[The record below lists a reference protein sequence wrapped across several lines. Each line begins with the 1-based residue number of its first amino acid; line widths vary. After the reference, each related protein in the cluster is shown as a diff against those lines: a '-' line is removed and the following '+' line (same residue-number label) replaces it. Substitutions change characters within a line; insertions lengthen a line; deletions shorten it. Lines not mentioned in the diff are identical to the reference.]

1 MNKRDEPIIII
12 KKVKGHAGHHGGAWK
27 VAYADFVTAMMALFI
42 VLWLLAQTDQS
53 TRQRLS
59 QYFRTGVLSGAPS
72 VMNGGTGV
80 QQNGYVDV
88 NGVASQSS
96 EQGRLQETAERIEKE
111 VKAMQMRDSDLA
123 ALAGRIKVSV
133 TDFGL
138 LIQILDGGNDL
149 IFDLSSSELKP
160 ALVALLERL
169 APVLATLDN
178 QLQVHG
184 HTDARPFP
192 AGSNRT
198 NWGLSFERA
207 DRARAVL
214 ERSGVRPAQITGV
227 FAHGANAPLVKD
239 PKAPENRRLAIL
251 AVRKGFET
259 ALGYG
264 ASTRPF
270 APAPRTAPSAA
281 PAPASAPP
289 VEKK

>member
-12 KKVKGHAGHHGGAWK
+12 KKVKGHGGHHGGAWK

-53 TRQRLS
+53 TRERLS

-80 QQNGYVDV
+80 QANGYVDV
-88 NGVASQSS
+88 NGVASQTS
-96 EQGRLQETAERIEKE
+96 EQGRLKETAEKIEKE
-111 VKAMQMRDSDLA
+111 LKAMQMRDADLA
-123 ALAGRIKVSV
+123 ALAGQIKVNV

-138 LIQILDGGNDL
+138 LVQIIDGGGDL

-160 ALVALLERL
+160 ALIKLLEKL
-169 APVLATLDN
+169 APILATLPN

-192 AGSNRT
+192 SGSNRT

-207 DRARAVL
+207 DQARAVL
-214 ERSGVRPAQITGV
+214 ERSGVRPKQIAGV

-239 PKAPENRRLAIL
+239 PLAADNRRLAIL
-251 AVRKGFET
+251 AVRRGFES
-259 ALGYG
+259 ALAYG
-264 ASTRPF
+264 ENSQHATTP
-270 APAPRTAPSAA
+270 APAPRGKP
-281 PAPASAPP
+281 PA
-289 VEKK
+289 EKK

>member
-12 KKVKGHAGHHGGAWK
+12 KRVKGHGGHHGGAWK

-53 TRQRLS
+53 TRERLS

-88 NGVASQSS
+88 NGVASQTS
-96 EQGRLQETAERIEKE
+96 EQGRLKETAERIEKE

-123 ALAGRIKVSV
+123 ALAGQVKVSV

-149 IFDLSSSELKP
+149 IFDVSSSELKP
-160 ALVALLERL
+160 ALVQLLERL

-192 AGSNRT
+192 AGSTRS
-198 NWGLSFERA
+198 NWSLSFERA
-207 DRARAVL
+207 DRARNVL
-214 ERSGVRPAQITGV
+214 ERSGVRQGQIAGV
-227 FAHGANAPLVKD
+227 FAHGSNAPLVKD
-239 PKAPENRRLAIL
+239 PKAPANRRLAIL
-251 AVRKGFET
+251 AVRRGFES
-259 ALGYG
+259 ALAYG
-264 ASTRPF
+264 ANRRQEAADAPPANR
-270 APAPRTAPSAA
+270 APAP
-281 PAPASAPP
+281 
-289 VEKK
+289 KK

>member
-12 KKVKGHAGHHGGAWK
+12 KRVKGHGGHHGGAWK

-53 TRQRLS
+53 TRERLS

-88 NGVASQSS
+88 NGVASQTS
-96 EQGRLQETAERIEKE
+96 EQGRLKETAERIEKE
-111 VKAMQMRDSDLA
+111 VKAMQMRNSDLA
-123 ALAGRIKVSV
+123 ALAGQVKVSV

-149 IFDLSSSELKP
+149 IFDVSSSELKP
-160 ALVALLERL
+160 ALVQLLERL

-192 AGSNRT
+192 TGSTRS
-198 NWGLSFERA
+198 NWSLSFERA
-207 DRARAVL
+207 DRARNVL
-214 ERSGVRPAQITGV
+214 ERSGVRQGQIAGV
-227 FAHGANAPLVKD
+227 FAHGSNAPLVKD
-239 PKAPENRRLAIL
+239 PKAPANRRLAIL
-251 AVRKGFET
+251 AVRRGFES
-259 ALGYG
+259 ALAYG
-264 ASTRPF
+264 ANRRQEAADAPPANR
-270 APAPRTAPSAA
+270 APAP
-281 PAPASAPP
+281 
-289 VEKK
+289 KK

>member
-1 MNKRDEPIIII
+1 MTKRDEPIIII
-12 KKVKGHAGHHGGAWK
+12 KKVKGHGGHHGGAWK

-53 TRQRLS
+53 TRQQLS

-96 EQGRLQETAERIEKE
+96 EQGRLKETAEKIEKE

-123 ALAGRIKVSV
+123 ALAGQVKISV

-138 LIQILDGGNDL
+138 LIQIVDGGKDL
-149 IFDLSSSELKP
+149 VFDVSSSELKP
-160 ALVALLERL
+160 ALVTLLERL
-169 APVLATLDN
+169 APILAKLDN
-178 QLQVHG
+178 QIQVHG

-192 AGSNRT
+192 TGSTRS
-198 NWGLSFERA
+198 NWSLSFERA
-207 DRARAVL
+207 DKARAVL
-214 ERSGVRPAQITGV
+214 ERSGTRQAQIGGV
-227 FAHGANAPLVKD
+227 FAHGSNAPLVKD
-239 PKAPENRRLAIL
+239 PKSPENRRLAIL

-259 ALGYG
+259 VLAYG
-264 ASTRPF
+264 QGKPTP
-270 APAPRTAPSAA
+270 PAAA
-281 PAPASAPP
+281 PAPAPTPAPAP
-289 VEKK
+289 ADKK

>member
-12 KKVKGHAGHHGGAWK
+12 KRVKGHGGHHGGAWK

-53 TRQRLS
+53 TRERLS

-88 NGVASQSS
+88 NGVASQTS
-96 EQGRLQETAERIEKE
+96 EQGRLKETAERIEKE

-123 ALAGRIKVSV
+123 ALAGQVKVSV

-149 IFDLSSSELKP
+149 IFDVSSSELKP
-160 ALVALLERL
+160 ALVQLLERL

-192 AGSNRT
+192 TGSTRS
-198 NWGLSFERA
+198 NWSLSFERA
-207 DRARAVL
+207 DRARNVL
-214 ERSGVRPAQITGV
+214 ERSGVRQGQIAGV
-227 FAHGANAPLVKD
+227 FAHGSNAPLVKD
-239 PKAPENRRLAIL
+239 PKAPANRRLAIL
-251 AVRKGFET
+251 AVRRGFES
-259 ALGYG
+259 ALAYG
-264 ASTRPF
+264 ANRRQEAADAPPANRT
-270 APAPRTAPSAA
+270 PAP
-281 PAPASAPP
+281 
-289 VEKK
+289 KK